1 MEEKKNLEDN
11 TRTVR
16 ERKEDVLKKL
26 QGLGLSIYNQFNEG
40 KFPAI
45 DIPSRSTTNI
55 VYDHET
61 RQYILGEKAVKRS
74 AGNIRHLRPL
84 TQLVWIGSMVNKL
97 AEEGKTSTLRDVYY
111 MAQAYDINFKNQQ
124 ESDNAITELETV
136 ISHPRE
142 NLNVY
147 PEERSAI
154 FGDLTIEY
162 TVPGYEGRRINL
174 TFHPDGVMIGPALA
188 TANLIETNAK
198 IIICVEKGAMF
209 TRFVEEKAWEK
220 FNALIIHTAGQ
231 PPRATRALIRRLNQ
245 ELNLPTY
252 IFCDSDPWGLGIALT
267 VICGSA
273 NAAHL
278 RELVTPDAKWLG
290 LWPSDV
296 VKYNLPTERMNEVD
310 LKKTHDLLKDPR
322 CQEDPWQRE
331 LKKFLETKRKCE
343 LEAFSRYG
351 LAFVV
356 DEYLPDKLET

>member
-1 MEEKKNLEDN
+1 MK
-11 TRTVR
+11 TFR
-16 ERKEDVLKKL
+16 ERKKEVLSRL
-26 QGLGLSIYNQFNEG
+26 QGLGSGIYDQLSRG

-45 DIPSRSTTNI
+45 NMPSRSTTNI
-55 VYDHET
+55 VYDPDV
-61 RQYILGEKAVKRS
+61 RQYVLGERMVKRS

-84 TQLVWIGSMVNKL
+84 TQLVWVGNIVRKL

-111 MAQAYDINFKNQQ
+111 MAQAYNVEFKNQQ
-124 ESDNAITELETV
+124 ESDSAITELETV
-136 ISHPRE
+136 ITHPRE
-142 NLNVY
+142 NFNVY

-162 TVPGYEGRRINL
+162 TVPGYEGKKTNL
-174 TFHPDGVMIGPALA
+174 TSHPDGLMIGPALE
-188 TANLIETNAK
+188 TADLIETNAE

-209 TRFVEEKAWEK
+209 TRFVEEKAWERFK
-220 FNALIIHTAGQ
+220 AIIIHTAGQ
-231 PPRATRALIRRLNQ
+231 PPRATRSLIRRLNY
-245 ELNLPTY
+245 ELGLPTY

-278 RELVTPDAKWLG
+278 RELVTPDAEWLG

-296 VKYNLPTERMNEVD
+296 IKYKLPTERMSEVD
-310 LKKTHDLLKDPR
+310 LKRTHDLLKDPR
-322 CQEDPWQRE
+322 CQDDPWRRE
-331 LKKFLETKRKCE
+331 LKKFLEVKRKCE

-356 DEYLPDKLET
+356 DKYLPEKLQIEK

>member
-1 MEEKKNLEDN
+1 MKEKTK
-11 TRTVR
+11 TIR
-16 ERKEDVLKKL
+16 ERRKEVLERL
-26 QGLGLSIYNQFNEG
+26 QGLGLSIYDQLTENR
-40 KFPAI
+40 FPTV
-45 DIPSRSTTNI
+45 DIASRSTTNI
-55 VYDHET
+55 VYDPEI
-61 RQYILGEKAVKRS
+61 RQYVLGDSVVKRS
-74 AGNIRHLRPL
+74 AGNVRHLKPL
-84 TQLVWIGSMVNKL
+84 TELVWVGSMVNQL
-97 AEEGKTSTLRDVYY
+97 TQEGKTSTLRDVYY
-111 MAQAYDINFKNQQ
+111 MAQAYDVEFKDQQ

-136 ISHPRE
+136 ITQPRE
-142 NLNVY
+142 NFSVF

-154 FGDLTIEY
+154 FGDVTIEY

-174 TFHPDGVMIGPALA
+174 TSHPDGMMIGPALG
-188 TANLIETNAK
+188 TADLIETNAE
-198 IIICVEKGAMF
+198 IVICVEKGAMF

-220 FNALIIHTAGQ
+220 FKALIIHTAGQ
-231 PPRATRALIRRLNQ
+231 PPRATRALIRRLSQ
-245 ELNLPTY
+245 ELDLPTY

-296 VKYNLPTERMNEVD
+296 IEYKLPTQRMSELD

-322 CQEDPWQRE
+322 CQDDPWQRE
-331 LKKFLETKRKCE
+331 LKKFLDTKKKCE

-356 DEYLPDKLET
+356 DKYLPEKLKMEK

>member
-1 MEEKKNLEDN
+1 MKRNMKTFRDRKKE
-11 TRTVR
+11 
-16 ERKEDVLKKL
+16 VLSKL
-26 QGLGLSIYNQFNEG
+26 QGLGSDIYNQLSQG
-40 KFPAI
+40 KFPTVNM
-45 DIPSRSTTNI
+45 PSRSTTNI
-55 VYDHET
+55 VYDPDV
-61 RQYILGEKAVKRS
+61 RQYILGERVINRS

-84 TQLVWIGSMVNKL
+84 TQLVWVGNIVHKL

-111 MAQAYDINFKNQQ
+111 MAQAYDVEFKNQQ
-124 ESDNAITELETV
+124 ESDTAITELETV
-136 ISHPRE
+136 ITYPRE
-142 NLNVY
+142 NFNVY

-162 TVPGYEGRRINL
+162 TVPGYEGKRTNL
-174 TFHPDGVMIGPALA
+174 TSHPDGLMIGPALE
-188 TANLIETNAK
+188 TADLIETNAE

-209 TRFVEEKAWEK
+209 TRFVEEKAWDRFK
-220 FNALIIHTAGQ
+220 AIIIHTAGQ
-231 PPRATRALIRRLNQ
+231 PPRATRSLIRRLNY
-245 ELNLPTY
+245 ELGLPTY

-296 VKYNLPTERMNEVD
+296 VKYKLPTQRMSEVD
-310 LKKTHDLLKDPR
+310 LKRTHDLLKDPR
-322 CQEDPWQRE
+322 CQDDPWRRE
-331 LKKFLETKRKCE
+331 LKKFLETKNKCE

-356 DEYLPDKLET
+356 DKYLPEKLQIEK